1 MMMRFLGTIYRSEE
15 GSRVGLTDCFG
26 GNGAQSYPYQPT
38 DRPVD
43 GQNLFKWPA
52 TSLQYNITP
61 YHYNIS
67 YHHHIYIRCLTHQA
81 TSAEHPTY
89 LALHQTILLFSP
101 FGVHIW
107 EGPHC
112 NYGTAPLPKTWA
124 LHLLSEDKNLK
135 WPFQKTHNH
144 TGHLERSVVLT
155 NFWGTTLKIMFDKL
169 GFRWLYTRSLAAFHA
184 LTSGPMTSGFVLG
197 PHIMHA

>member
-1 MMMRFLGTIYRSEE
+1 MAPNPI
-15 GSRVGLTDCFG
+15 LT
-26 GNGAQSYPYQPT
+26 NPPT
-38 DRPVD
+38 DRSTDKTYLSDPP
-43 GQNLFKWPA
+43 PA
-52 TSLQYNITP
+52 SNITSHP
-61 YHYNIS
+61 TITTSHITT
-67 YHHHIYIRCLTHQA
+67 IYIRCLTYQA
-81 TSAEHPTY
+81 TSIEHPTY
-89 LALHQTILLFSP
+89 IAWHQIILHFSP
-101 FGVHIW
+101 FGDHIW

-169 GFRWLYTRSLAAFHA
+169 GVWWLYTRSPGPFMPSLQAQWPLA
-184 LTSGPMTSGFVLG
+184 LCRG
-197 PHIMHA
+197 HI